1 MEMWQT
7 AMEFSCAIIECD
19 QLSVIPKLYSG
30 TCLTLNMLDNFHNA
44 KVNVCNKLSYHV
56 IKLKCCHL
64 AASLY
69 EHVSVSA
76 FTFKVSA
83 TCSCTSQ
90 KSTLPLLNYCHNN
103 SVIQGFPLS

>member
-1 MEMWQT
+1 MEIWQT

-19 QLSVIPKLYSG
+19 QLSVIPKLCTG

-69 EHVSVSA
+69 EQYLCQNLHSKCPPLA
-76 FTFKVSA
+76 FAQAK
-83 TCSCTSQ
+83 SQ
-90 KSTLPLLNYCHNN
+90 C
-103 SVIQGFPLS
+103 